1 MFVCTQDIVSGPHT
15 PSETSDDESEQSQ
28 LNEIFGS
35 SSSSSN
41 FEDEIVRIRTSRTRK
56 PSKTKPRATQV
67 SKEVTPPPAHLVLE
81 EPEPA
86 MKEEDIVKV
95 VEYRKRIPKQEE
107 DIISAFLKFGPDKED
122 VIMMKLALTRLKIE
136 GVEFVQDVPWSHYP
150 SDILEY
156 NIIHNNN
163 IIHYCS

>member
-1 MFVCTQDIVSGPHT
+1 MFVCTQEIVSGPHT
-15 PSETSDDESEQSQ
+15 PSETSEDESEQSQ

-56 PSKTKPRATQV
+56 PSTTKPRTTQV
-67 SKEVTPPPAHLVLE
+67 SKEATHLVLE

-86 MKEEDIVKV
+86 VKEEDIVKV

-107 DIISAFLKFGPDKED
+107 DIVSAFLKFGPDKED

-150 SDILEY
+150 SDILQY
-156 NIIHNNN
+156 NIIHNN
-163 IIHYCS
+163 IIYYCS